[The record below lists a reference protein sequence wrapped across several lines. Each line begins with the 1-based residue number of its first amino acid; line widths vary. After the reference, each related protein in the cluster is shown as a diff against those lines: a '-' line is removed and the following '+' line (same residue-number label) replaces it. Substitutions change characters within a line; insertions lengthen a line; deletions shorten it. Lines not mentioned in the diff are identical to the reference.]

1 MSRLLENK
9 LKELGII
16 LPKPPEPLGA
26 YTPCVR
32 SSNLLYVSGQLP
44 VEEGKLKYKGKLGDE
59 LTVEQGKD
67 AARIAAINCI
77 SVLDHELGQLEKVA
91 RIVKVTGY
99 VSSAPGFHDQA
110 NIVNGAS
117 DLFFEVFGEKGI
129 HARVAVGVYELPNGS
144 PVEIEL
150 IAETDP
156 GYTY

>member
-16 LPKPPEPLGA
+16 LPKPPKPLGA
-26 YTPCVR
+26 YRPCVR
-32 SSNLLYVSGQLP
+32 TLNLLYVSGQLP
-44 VEEGKLKYKGKLGDE
+44 VEEGELKYKGKLGDE

-77 SVLDHELGQLEKVA
+77 SVLKHELGQLEKVG

-99 VSSAPGFHDQA
+99 VSSAPGFQDQA
-110 NIVNGAS
+110 AIVNGAS

-129 HARVAVGVYELPNGS
+129 HARVAVGVYELPKGS

-156 GYTY
+156 GYNY